1 VLLHKNFS
9 GLVFATIAALSF
21 SAPAERAAA
30 QPSQTCFPV
39 ALAGDST
46 EVCAD
51 VYQNSAAPFGATIL
65 AIHGF
70 TETARVF
77 EPLAEALFADN
88 VLKFAVKRVIAL
100 DLPGHGDSEAPIGL
114 PNALFGNLTLHD
126 NVSVII
132 QAIDALRAQGIGPR
146 VIMGHSMGG
155 HAVAGVQEALLAQ
168 GSSLAAHGVYRAILL
183 APVPVLDVM
192 WTQPPPS
199 DLSAFV
205 IADPALGA
213 YLDLPPAIAR
223 IGGGFT
229 TTAGALVSNTPTEAE
244 MASLVGWEPLLT
256 TLQLVGQAQGLPRL
270 SCREGAFA
278 PIRGTLLSVVALSED
293 ILTPAIDLDDLY
305 VHLIG
310 RRGLLFR
317 SVQGPE
323 AVHNMFITDPEGL
336 LEALKTMPLTW

>member
-1 VLLHKNFS
+1 MLFHIKFS
-9 GLVFATIAALSF
+9 ILIVASAALGLSVN
-21 SAPAERAAA
+21 AGRAAA
-30 QPSQTCFPV
+30 QPNETCFPV
-39 ALAGDST
+39 ALAGGST
-46 EVCAD
+46 QVCAD
-51 VYQNSAAPFGATIL
+51 VYQNSAAPFGSTIL

-126 NVSVII
+126 NVSVVI

-155 HAVAGVQEALLAQ
+155 HAVQGVQEALLAT

-192 WTQPPPS
+192 WTQPPES
-199 DLSAFV
+199 DLTAYV
-205 IADPALGA
+205 VGDPALGA
-213 YLDLPPAIAR
+213 YLDLPPALAR
-223 IGGGFT
+223 FGGGFT
-229 TTAGALVSNTPTEAE
+229 TMAGTLVSNTPTEEE
-244 MASLVGWEPLLT
+244 MVKYVGWEPLIT

-270 SCREGAFA
+270 SCRKGAFA
-278 PIRGTLLSVVALSED
+278 PIRGTLLSVVAFSQD
-293 ILTPAIDLDDLY
+293 VLTPAIDLDDLY

-336 LEALKTMPLTW
+336 IQALKTMPLTW